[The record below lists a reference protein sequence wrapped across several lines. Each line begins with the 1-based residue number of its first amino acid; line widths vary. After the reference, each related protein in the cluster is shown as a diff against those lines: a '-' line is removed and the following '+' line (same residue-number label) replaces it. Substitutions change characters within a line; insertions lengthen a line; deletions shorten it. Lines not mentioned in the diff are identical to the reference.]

1 MSSGSVSSG
10 AERQWQRR
18 LELEEQHSAQLEG
31 KSAGMAMD
39 QLGMGLLFRIGFPSV
54 QYNRRKK
61 AAPTHVHVEPCLL
74 QRKRL
79 NCFPKLCNVE
89 YIVYCFLLL
98 ATGQVRD
105 PFLF

>member
-18 LELEEQHSAQLEG
+18 LELEEQHSEAQLEG
-31 KSAGMAMD
+31 KSAGMLAMD

-61 AAPTHVHVEPCLL
+61 APTHVHVEPCLL
-74 QRKRL
+74 QRRL

-89 YIVYCFLLL
+89 YIYCFLLL